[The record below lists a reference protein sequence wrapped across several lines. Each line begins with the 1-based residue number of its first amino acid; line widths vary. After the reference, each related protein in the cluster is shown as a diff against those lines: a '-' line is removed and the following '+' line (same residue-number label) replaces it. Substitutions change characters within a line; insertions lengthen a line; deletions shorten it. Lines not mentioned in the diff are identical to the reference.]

1 MNLSRDHNSPP
12 QVSRAGD
19 LTEEPK
25 FIHIKGLC
33 KSYER
38 AKQSVEVLSGLDL
51 EVSQGDTVAVV
62 GASGVGKST
71 LLHILGTLDQPSQ
84 GQVLLEGRNLFQM
97 GEAEL
102 ASFRNRHIG
111 FVFQFHHLLPE
122 FNALENV
129 MMPALVARMNPTEAK
144 ERARNLLDKVGL
156 GHRWDHRIGEISG
169 GEQQRV
175 AVARALVLGP
185 KLLLADE
192 PTGNL
197 DESTGAKVA
206 ELILELNADYGLT
219 TVLATHNQQLAA
231 AMSRRVRLAQGRV
244 QALN

>member
-1 MNLSRDHNSPP
+1 MIFASGPSQAPEG
-12 QVSRAGD
+12 GD
-19 LTEEPK
+19 LTEEAR
-25 FIHIKGLC
+25 FIHIKGLF
-33 KSYER
+33 KSYSR
-38 AKQSVEVLSGLDL
+38 GRQTVEVLSGLDL
-51 EVSQGDTVAVV
+51 DVARGDTVAVV

-71 LLHILGTLDQPSQ
+71 LLHILGTLDHPTG
-84 GQVLLEGRNLFQM
+84 GQVLVEGRDPFQM

-102 ASFRNRHIG
+102 AAFRNRHIG

-129 MMPALVARMNPTEAK
+129 MMPALVARQDASQARR
-144 ERARNLLDKVGL
+144 RALGLLEDVGL
-156 GHRWDHRIGEISG
+156 SHRSEHRVGEMSG

-197 DESTGAKVA
+197 DERTGAKVT
-206 ELILELNADYGLT
+206 ELILALNAQYGLT
-219 TVLATHNQQLAA
+219 TILATHNQQLAQ
-231 AMSRRVRLAQGRV
+231 AMGRRVRLAEGR
-244 QALN
+244 ALAVD